1 MFTGFIN
8 QLDKTLL
15 IDQGG
20 SPKNGDSLLLKKY
33 PNQTA
38 RGTVNTGLASVLG
51 LDPSRVSISMKE
63 LAHLT
68 KVSSMV

>member
-1 MFTGFIN
+1 MFSGFIN

-20 SPKNGDSLLLKKY
+20 SPRNSDSLLLKKY

-38 RGTVNTGLASVLG
+38 RGAVNTGLASVLG